1 MKNNP
6 VHKSLFTFMHVL
18 LEKLARIV
26 TDRAKDIFKSFDV
39 YYQIASRKA
48 VRAQS
53 FTTSVWE
60 CLLPSTVGVCLNNIL
75 KACN

>member
-1 MKNNP
+1 
-6 VHKSLFTFMHVL
+6 MHVL

-53 FTTSVWE
+53 FTTSV
-60 CLLPSTVGVCLNNIL
+60 
-75 KACN
+75 